1 MNISITKE
9 EFLAICFAIDGIE
22 SYLIY
27 MEKYFGPSDQEFV
40 EYKKR
45 ADKSTQAMRRV
56 REKYEEALYRGK
68 MIAVFTAE
76 NKKQGMKTPRKKAI
90 SLLRKYNII

>member
-56 REKYEEALYRGK
+56 REKYEETLYREK
-68 MIAVFTAE
+68 MIAGIIAESKNQGRKMSRETA
-76 NKKQGMKTPRKKAI
+76 TSI
-90 SLLRKYNII
+90 LRKYNVI

>member
-22 SYLIY
+22 SFSIW

-40 EYKKR
+40 KYKKQ

-56 REKYEEALYRGK
+56 REKYKETLYREK
-68 MIAVFTAE
+68 MIAGIIAE
-76 NKKQGMKTPRKKAI
+76 SEKQGKKMSRKTATSI
-90 SLLRKYNII
+90 LRKYNVI

>member
-9 EFLAICFAIDGIE
+9 EFLAICFAIEGIE

-40 EYKKR
+40 KYKKQ

-76 NKKQGMKTPRKKAI
+76 TKSKA
-90 SLLRKYNII
+90 

>member
-1 MNISITKE
+1 MNVSITKE
-9 EFLAICFAIDGIE
+9 EFIAICFAIDGIE

-27 MEKYFGPSDQEFV
+27 MEKYFGPSDEEFV

-56 REKYEEALYRGK
+56 REKYEETLYREK
-68 MIAVFTAE
+68 MIAGIIAE
-76 NKKQGMKTPRKKAI
+76 SKNQGKKMTSKEAAKI
-90 SLLRKYNII
+90 LRKYKVI